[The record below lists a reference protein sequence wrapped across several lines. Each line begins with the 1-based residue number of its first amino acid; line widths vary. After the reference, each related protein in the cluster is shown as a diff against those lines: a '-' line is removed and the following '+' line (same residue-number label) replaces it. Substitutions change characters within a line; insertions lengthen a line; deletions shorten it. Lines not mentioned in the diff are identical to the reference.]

1 MLREQLKAIQEELN
15 EGETVNAKKNDDY
28 RNKIEAAVM
37 PQEVEEAALN
47 ELNRL
52 ESLGQGSAEENVI
65 RSYLDF

>member
-1 MLREQLKAIQEELN
+1 MKGNGKCKE
-15 EGETVNAKKNDDY
+15 KNDDY